1 MDLQLVGRTALV
13 TGSSSGIG
21 EGVAAALGR
30 EGVVVAVHGRNVK
43 RAEQVAN
50 RIIEGGGKA
59 VVVIGDLSTDAGAA
73 QIAQAALSQLGRVDI
88 LVNNAGRVNLRGDVP
103 WLEVTEEELIQMHND
118 NVVSA
123 FRMTRRLVPDMKR
136 HGWGRVL
143 MTASVGAFQPLP
155 TIPDYC
161 ASKAALVNLTVGL
174 AKAVA
179 GTGVT
184 VNSVS
189 PGLILTPSLL
199 GWMQDASRIH
209 GWEGDQAAIEERC
222 CKELFG
228 LAVSRLGRVEEVG
241 NLVAYLA
248 SPIADFITGS
258 NFRIDGGLAKS
269 IN

>member
-1 MDLQLVGRTALV
+1 MDLQLVGKTALV

-21 EGVAAALGR
+21 EGIAAALGR
-30 EGVVVAVHGRNVK
+30 EGVVVAVHGRNMR
-43 RAEQVAN
+43 RAEHVAD
-50 RIIEGGGKA
+50 RIKEGGGKA
-59 VVVIGDLSTDAGAA
+59 VVVLGDLSTDADADRVA
-73 QIAQAALSQLGRVDI
+73 RTALSQLGRIDI

-103 WLEVTEEELIQMHND
+103 WLEVTEEELVQMHND

-123 FRMTRRLVPDMKR
+123 FRMIRRLVPDMKR

-189 PGLILTPSLL
+189 PGLVMTPSLL
-199 GWMQDASRIH
+199 AWMADAARLH

-222 CKELFG
+222 CREVFG
-228 LAVSRLGRVEEVG
+228 LAVARVGRPEEVG
-241 NLVAYLA
+241 SLVAFLS
-248 SPIADFITGS
+248 SPVADYITGS
-258 NFRIDGGLAKS
+258 NFRIDGGLTKS